1 MSNGDDGVFVG
12 HLGCP
17 ECSSRDNLSVYQKT
31 DDEGNEYND
40 GWCFGC
46 ETYFPPSRMGHEEY
60 QFVSTDKSEG
70 AGPVADL
77 TEIEQLDCRGVR
89 ERRIKKQF
97 CEMYGMKV
105 SYDQETGG
113 IDAHYY
119 PVTKDGEVTGYKV
132 RTLPKDFQA
141 IGDTKK
147 CELFGQHLFSG
158 SGEYANKAS
167 NRFLILCEGELDTIA
182 MQQAMCEQSNGDF
195 INAVVGLPNGANAK
209 SIKENYKFVNSFQN
223 VILVLDQDEPGK
235 KAAVEIAKALPMGK
249 AKIASYSEK
258 DPSDMLRKGKDA
270 ELSKLIWK
278 ATPYSP
284 AGIVSGE
291 GLWEV
296 VSEPVATA
304 SIDYPYKGLNDKLHG
319 IRTSELVTMVAG
331 SGVAKST
338 FARAFMYHILSTT
351 DENVAGMFLEESIR
365 KTGLS
370 LMSFDAK
377 KLLHLPD
384 HNADENE
391 LRQAFENTLGTGRV
405 FLFDS
410 FGSNDVDDICE
421 NITYFAKAANC
432 KYIFLDHISILVSGN
447 SHGDERRALDE
458 ISTKLRT
465 LVQELDVTLFMVCHL
480 KRPEGKPHECGAET
494 NLGQLRGSAGI
505 GQLSDIVIGIERNGQ
520 AEDEDGRNTSTLR
533 ILKNRFS
540 GETSIATRVRYN
552 SSTGELTEVEEEDI
566 ESYINGDDGSSEFG
580 FEEAPWDE

>member
-1 MSNGDDGVFVG
+1 MEGLFQG
-12 HLGCP
+12 HTSCLDCD
-17 ECSSRDNLSVYQKT
+17 SRDGLAIYKKT
-31 DDEGNEYND
+31 DDEGEDFED
-40 GWCFGC
+40 GWCYSC
-46 ETYFPPSRMGHEEY
+46 ETYFSPKRLGHDYEFVTNEFDKGGSHLADIEEIKG
-60 QFVSTDKSEG
+60 F
-70 AGPVADL
+70 
-77 TEIEQLDCRGVR
+77 DCRGVR
-89 ERRIKKQF
+89 DRRIKKQY
-97 CEMYGMKV
+97 CEMYGMRV
-105 SYDQETGG
+105 SYDQETGE
-113 IDAHYY
+113 IDTHYY
-119 PVTKDGEVTGYKV
+119 PSTKENVITGYFV
-132 RTLPKDFQA
+132 RTLPKDFKA
-141 IGDTKK
+141 IGDTKN
-147 CELFGQHLFSG
+147 CQLQGQHLFEG
-158 SGEYANKAS
+158 DGEYANRINKK
-167 NRFLILCEGELDTIA
+167 FLIITEGFLDMVA
-182 MQQAMCEQSNGDF
+182 MQQAMSENSNGNF
-195 INAVVGLPNGANAK
+195 INAVVSLPNGASVK
-209 SIKENYKFVNSFQN
+209 SIKTNYKFVNSFEN
-223 VILVLDQDEPGK
+223 VVLCLDQDDPGK

-249 AKIASYSEK
+249 VKIASYSEN
-258 DPSDMLRKGKDA
+258 DPSDMLRKGKGD
-270 ELSKLIWK
+270 ELSKLIWR

-291 GLWEV
+291 GLWSV
-296 VSEPVATA
+296 VSEPVSTA
-304 SIDYPYKGLNDKLHG
+304 SIDYPYKGLNAKLHG

-384 HNADENE
+384 HDASENE
-391 LRQAFENTLGTGRV
+391 LRTAFENTLGTGRV

-410 FGSNDVDDICE
+410 FGSNDIDDICD

-480 KRPEGKPHECGAET
+480 KRPDGIPHENGAET

-520 AEDEDGRNTSTLR
+520 ADDEKERNTSTLR

-540 GETSIATRVRYN
+540 GETGVATRVHYN
-552 SSTGELTEVEEEDI
+552 SITGELKEVSEEDLEDYI
-566 ESYINGDDGSSEFG
+566 EGGAESEFG

>member
-1 MSNGDDGVFVG
+1 MEKLVGSFVG
-12 HLGCP
+12 HTSCV
-17 ECSSRDNLSVYQKT
+17 ECNSSDGLAVYKKT
-31 DDEGNEYND
+31 DDNGNEFED
-40 GWCFGC
+40 GWCYAC
-46 ETYFPPSRMGHEEY
+46 ETYVTPKKLGHDYELVVDNSTQTGEDHLATVEEIKGFDSRGI
-60 QFVSTDKSEG
+60 K
-70 AGPVADL
+70 
-77 TEIEQLDCRGVR
+77 
-89 ERRIKKQF
+89 ERKLMKKY

-105 SYDQETGG
+105 SYDQETGK

-119 PVTKDGEVTGYKV
+119 PVTKGGEITGYKV
-132 RTLPKDFQA
+132 RELPKTFRA

-158 SGEYANKAS
+158 SGKYANS
-167 NRFLILCEGELDTIA
+167 INNRFLLICEGETDTIA
-182 MQQAMCEQSNGDF
+182 MQQAMSEAGNSDF
-195 INAVVGLPNGANAK
+195 ITAVVGLPNGANAK
-209 SIKENYKFVNSFQN
+209 AIKENYHFVNSFQN
-223 VILVLDQDEPGK
+223 VILVMDQDDPGK

-258 DPSDMLRKGKDA
+258 DPCDMVKAGKEG
-270 ELSKLIWK
+270 ELAKLIWK

-284 AGIVSGE
+284 SGIVAGD

-296 VSEPVATA
+296 VSEPVQNN
-304 SIDYPYKGLNDKLHG
+304 SIGYPYKGLNDKLHG
-319 IRTSELVTMVAG
+319 IRTSELVTLVAG

-338 FARAFMYHILSTT
+338 FARAIMYHILKTT
-351 DENVAGMFLEESIR
+351 EENVAGMFLEESVR

-370 LMSFDAK
+370 LMSFEAK
-377 KLLHLPD
+377 KLLHLP
-384 HNADENE
+384 ENTASEEE
-391 LRQAFENTLGTGRV
+391 LRSAFEATLGTGRV

-410 FGSNDVDDICE
+410 FGSNDIDTICE

-447 SHGDERRALDE
+447 SNGDERRALDE

-520 AEDEDGRNTSTLR
+520 AEDERERNTSTLR
-533 ILKNRFS
+533 VLKNRFS
-540 GETSIATRVRYN
+540 GETSIATRVYYD
-552 SSTGELTEVEEEDI
+552 SSTGTLTEVSEDDIDMYI
-566 ESYINGDDGSSEFG
+566 EGDVESEFG

>member
-1 MSNGDDGVFVG
+1 MEGSFQG
-12 HLGCP
+12 HTACVK
-17 ECSSRDNLSVYQKT
+17 CSSQDALSIYKKT
-31 DDEGNEYND
+31 DEDGNEFED
-40 GWCFGC
+40 GYCFSC
-46 ETYFPPSRMGHEEY
+46 ESYVSPKLLGHDYE
-60 QFVSTDKSEG
+60 FVTNESDNGGNQLASIK
-70 AGPVADL
+70 
-77 TEIEQLDCRGVR
+77 EIKELDCRGVR
-89 ERRIKKQF
+89 DRRIKKQY
-97 CEMYGMKV
+97 CEMYGMRV
-105 SYDQETGG
+105 SYDQETGD
-113 IDAHYY
+113 IDTHYY
-119 PVTKDGEVTGYKV
+119 PVTKEGEITGYKV
-132 RTLPKDFQA
+132 RELPKTFRA

-147 CELFGQHLFSG
+147 CELFGQSLFNG

-167 NRFLILCEGELDTIA
+167 NRFLIICEGELDTIA

-223 VILVLDQDEPGK
+223 VILVMDQDEPGK

-249 AKIASYSEK
+249 AKIASYSEN
-258 DPSDMLRKGKDA
+258 DPSDMVRKGKEA

-284 AGIVSGE
+284 SGIVSGE

-296 VSEPVATA
+296 VSEPVSTA

-351 DENVAGMFLEESIR
+351 EENVAGMFLEESIR

-384 HNADENE
+384 HDANENE
-391 LRQAFENTLGTGRV
+391 LRSAFENTLGTGRV

-410 FGSNDVDDICE
+410 FGSNDIDDICE

-480 KRPEGKPHECGAET
+480 KRPDGRGHEDGAET
-494 NLGQLRGSAGI
+494 ALSQLRGSAGI
-505 GQLSDIVIGIERNGQ
+505 GQLSDIVVGIERNGQ
-520 AEDEDGRNTSTLR
+520 ADDERERNTSTLR

-540 GETSIATRVRYN
+540 GETGVATRVRYN
-552 SSTGELTEVEEEDI
+552 TVTGELTEVSEEDI
-566 ESYINGDDGSSEFG
+566 EDYIDSGDSNSEFG
-580 FEEAPWDE
+580 FEEVPWEE